1 MAWLMLAVAG
11 IFEVVWAVAMKQSV
25 GFTRLVPLIISVVGM
40 IISVVLLAASM
51 RTLPLGTA
59 YTIWTGIGA
68 IGAFAV
74 GIIYLG
80 EQLSVMR
87 VCAALLIVCGLLM
100 MKLSSPH

>member
-11 IFEVVWAVAMKQSV
+11 IFEVVWAVAMKQSD
-25 GFTRLVPLIISVVGM
+25 GFTRLVPSIISVVGM